1 MLILSRRCG
10 ESIVIGQGITV
21 TVMQVRG
28 KAVSLGID
36 APKEIGVRRSELCE
50 RSREFESP
58 SLTALQVTL
67 GLR

>member
-10 ESIVIGQGITV
+10 ESIVIGRGITV

-36 APKEIGVRRSELCE
+36 APKQIRVRRGELSD

-58 SLTALQVTL
+58 GLGALQVML

>member
-1 MLILSRRCG
+1 MLILSRRSG
-10 ESIVIGQGITV
+10 ESIVIGRGISV
-21 TVMQVRG
+21 TVMHVRG

-58 SLTALQVTL
+58 GLRALQATL
-67 GLR
+67 GLQ